1 MDICFTIMDHLFYDF
16 RFSIHDSRVREGT
29 PLKIRNPF
37 VLKTASRLCSS
48 LVYSLGRTIRVR
60 YRFIGEN
67 SLPGAANPGRR
78 YIYLF
83 WHEYML
89 LPSFRYAMPDIHVLV
104 SKHTD
109 GVFIGDVMKR
119 LGFSMA
125 YGSSTRGG
133 SEAIR
138 NMLKLSKTS
147 HFAITPDG
155 PRGPR
160 RQAKMGAIFLAA
172 QTGLPIVAAG
182 CGFSSA
188 WRAKSWDRFAFPH
201 PFSKG
206 CIVSA
211 PPLFVPKKATSDELE
226 RYRREVEAKLLAVTA
241 IAERWAATG
250 QYDTYEYDSLGTHS
264 WS

>member
-1 MDICFTIMDHLFYDF
+1 
-16 RFSIHDSRVREGT
+16 
-29 PLKIRNPF
+29 LKIRNPF
-37 VLKTASRLCSS
+37 VLKTASWLCSS
-48 LVYSLGRTIRVR
+48 LVHSLGRTIRVR
-60 YRFIGEN
+60 YRFIGEDAQ
-67 SLPGAANPGRR
+67 PRPANLGRR
-78 YIYLF
+78 AIYIF

-89 LPSFRYAMPDIHVLV
+89 LLSFRYARPDIHVLV

-138 NMLKLSKTS
+138 HMLKLSKTS

-172 QTGLPIVAAG
+172 QTGMPIVAVG

-188 WRAKSWDRFAFPH
+188 WRAKSWDQFAFPR

-206 CIVSA
+206 CHVTA
-211 PPLFVPKKATSDELE
+211 PPIFIPKKATSDELE

-241 IAERWAATG
+241 IAERWAQTG
-250 QYDTYEYDSLGTHS
+250 QYDTHEYDILGTHS